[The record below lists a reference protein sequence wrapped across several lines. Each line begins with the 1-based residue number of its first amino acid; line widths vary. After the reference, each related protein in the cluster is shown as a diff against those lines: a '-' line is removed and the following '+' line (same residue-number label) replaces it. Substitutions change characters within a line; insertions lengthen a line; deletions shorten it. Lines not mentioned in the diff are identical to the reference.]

1 MWCALRLE
9 SVGGINQSE
18 VTHLEKILVILAC
31 LQGVMLCDGTNQV
44 QVVLD
49 LSVPMPDAVLDQ
61 GMLFSGFSSH
71 GSADHVT
78 ASVEPR
84 HCLKP

>member
-1 MWCALRLE
+1 MTSMRFEAVARFDQPE
-9 SVGGINQSE
+9 I
-18 VTHLEKILVILAC
+18 THLEKIIVILTC
-31 LQGVMLCDGTNQV
+31 LLGVMSCDGTNQV

-84 HCLKP
+84 HSLEP